1 MAGQSDEIFRLI
13 RREDANQGQ
22 IFNNI
27 KGTKKAKKDMPPV
40 KPQGEIHVDLNQGKP
55 VKKQQKPLLSEILDF
70 DKFEPELQE
79 TQRNELSSKRIDPK
93 NLVSNEGVFEISLS
107 KENSEN

>member
-1 MAGQSDEIFRLI
+1 
-13 RREDANQGQ
+13 
-22 IFNNI
+22 
-27 KGTKKAKKDMPPV
+27 
-40 KPQGEIHVDLNQGKP
+40 
-55 VKKQQKPLLSEILDF
+55 LLSEILDF